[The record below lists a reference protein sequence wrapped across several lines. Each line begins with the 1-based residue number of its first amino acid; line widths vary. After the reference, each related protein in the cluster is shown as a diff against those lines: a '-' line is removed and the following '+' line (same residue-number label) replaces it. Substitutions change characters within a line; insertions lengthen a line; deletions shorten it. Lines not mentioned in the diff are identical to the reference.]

1 MNLSKSKYTRY
12 CQCPKMLWMDTY
24 KKECAKEDPAL
35 QRRFDEGNEAGD
47 LAMGLLGDYVE
58 TTAYT
63 ADGRLDIPAMLKNTK
78 KYLAQ
83 GVENICEAAFSKNRC
98 YCAVDILHKTQEGY
112 DIYEVKSSAELKEV
126 YLIDCAYQ
134 KWVLESSGLNIGR
147 VFIAYINNKYIR
159 RGDVDIHGLF
169 KIEDVTD
176 RSSQYYA
183 VVKENAAVALEYI
196 AQKDEPQMGPGVHCA
211 KPYPCLY
218 WEYCTLNLPK
228 PNVFDLY
235 RLSASKA
242 EDYYN
247 EGIVTFADVLNA
259 GIKLNKLQRRQ
270 VEWEVFN
277 NPTHVDKLGIKA
289 FLDTLTYPLYF
300 LDFESFQTCI
310 PLYDG
315 LNPYR
320 QVPFQY
326 SLHYILE
333 KDGAP
338 QHKEFLADENSDPRR
353 ALAERLV
360 EDIPQNSC
368 TLAYNKSFECM
379 VIKDL
384 AADFPDLSERLLNIR
399 ENIHDL
405 LDVFRD
411 GFVYDKAMGGSLS
424 IKSVLPAMFPDN
436 PALNYHNLNDVHNG
450 TEATTTYLSLR
461 GMEKSERDKLRASL
475 LAYCKLDTMAMV
487 MLWQRLRE
495 LCAGCVV

>member
-147 VFIAYINNKYIR
+147 VFIR

-218 WEYCTLNLPK
+218 WEYCTLNLPN

-242 EDYYN
+242 EEYYN

-289 FLDTLTYPLYF
+289 FLVRSPTRCIFWTLSPSRRVYRCMTGSTPTARCPSSILCTISSKRTALRSTKNF
-300 LDFESFQTCI
+300 WRTKI
-310 PLYDG
+310 P
-315 LNPYR
+315 
-320 QVPFQY
+320 
-326 SLHYILE
+326 
-333 KDGAP
+333 
-338 QHKEFLADENSDPRR
+338 
-353 ALAERLV
+353 
-360 EDIPQNSC
+360 
-368 TLAYNKSFECM
+368 TLAAPLPSGWLRTYRRTP
-379 VIKDL
+379 
-384 AADFPDLSERLLNIR
+384 ARLPTISHSSAWL
-399 ENIHDL
+399 
-405 LDVFRD
+405 
-411 GFVYDKAMGGSLS
+411 
-424 IKSVLPAMFPDN
+424 
-436 PALNYHNLNDVHNG
+436 
-450 TEATTTYLSLR
+450 
-461 GMEKSERDKLRASL
+461 
-475 LAYCKLDTMAMV
+475 
-487 MLWQRLRE
+487 
-495 LCAGCVV
+495 